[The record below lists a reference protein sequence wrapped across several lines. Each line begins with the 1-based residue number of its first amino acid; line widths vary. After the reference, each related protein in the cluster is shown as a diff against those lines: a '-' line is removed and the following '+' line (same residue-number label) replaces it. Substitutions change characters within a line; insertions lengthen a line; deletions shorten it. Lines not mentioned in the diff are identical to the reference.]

1 MRGHRFWWGGK
12 GVEKNC
18 KMGEALPHAPPPP
31 TMGNSE
37 HHLVMQP
44 LQLRGLGGKGM
55 GLL

>member
-18 KMGEALPHAPPPP
+18 KMGEALPHAPPS

-37 HHLVMQP
+37 HHLVMQT
-44 LQLRGLGGKGM
+44 LQLRGLRGKGM